1 MSQNTEPHAQ
11 TQVEAG
17 PEVPSPPPLPTEPY
31 DRRGEQAR
39 RWGALLVLI
48 GVIWLVFE
56 LTVRSSIFGIGVGLV
71 ERSEQLPTRRF
82 SAERVLISGVNDDV
96 ELVASDG
103 TMISVEATRYASG
116 WNSGAA
122 NSALKRIEL
131 VTEQRG
137 NTLVIEVQ
145 PQNRLG
151 FAIGRVPSMTLR
163 IALPAGVASE
173 ASVVSG
179 ELRAA
184 QVRGDLVLRSVSGAI
199 TAEGTSGTLQV
210 HSTSGDVRVRDHR
223 GDLAVETTSGDIS
236 ARGALNATRINS
248 VSGKID
254 LEGASGVLAL
264 RTISGDLEVRAA
276 TDASLAIESTSGD
289 VELDGTL
296 TRGSTSRISTI
307 SGDVRVRLASP
318 DDLRLELSTTSGELR
333 NELAMPT
340 ETQERR
346 QFSGTLGAGETRL
359 IIDTTSGDIEVT
371 GR

>member
-1 MSQNTEPHAQ
+1 MSHDTEPRTQ
-11 TQVEAG
+11 TPVEAS
-17 PEVPSPPPLPTEPY
+17 PEVLSPPPLPNEPY
-31 DRRGEQAR
+31 DRRGEQVR
-39 RWGALLVLI
+39 RWGTLLVLI

-71 ERSEQLPTRRF
+71 ERSEQLPTQRF

-96 ELVASDG
+96 ELVPSDG

-122 NSALKRIEL
+122 TSALKRIEL

-137 NTLVIEVQ
+137 DTLVIEVQ

-163 IALPAGVASE
+163 IALPADVASE
-173 ASVVSG
+173 ASLVSG
-179 ELRAA
+179 ELRAT
-184 QVRGDLVLRSVSGAI
+184 QVHGDLVLRSVSGAI

-223 GDLAVETTSGDIS
+223 GELAVETTSGDIS
-236 ARGALNATRINS
+236 ARGALNARINS
-248 VSGKID
+248 VSGAID
-254 LEGASGVLAL
+254 LEDASGTLAL
-264 RTISGDLEVRAA
+264 RTISGDIQVHAA
-276 TDASLAIESTSGD
+276 TDTSLAIESTSGA
-289 VELDGTL
+289 VELDGAL
-296 TRGSTSRISTI
+296 ARGSTSRISTI

-318 DDLRLELSTTSGELR
+318 DDLRLDLSTTSGELR
-333 NELAMPT
+333 NELAIPT

-346 QFSGTLGAGETRL
+346 RLSGTLGTGETRL